1 VGIDENVINSITE
14 FDKFSRPKIS
24 SGRRQ
29 DKTAETLLSDVL
41 VSPFINK
48 NSTKYYLVKVPGS
61 LLHSEHAGISKK

>member
-24 SGRRQ
+24 SGQ

-41 VSPFINK
+41 VCFM
-48 NSTKYYLVKVPGS
+48 
-61 LLHSEHAGISKK
+61 